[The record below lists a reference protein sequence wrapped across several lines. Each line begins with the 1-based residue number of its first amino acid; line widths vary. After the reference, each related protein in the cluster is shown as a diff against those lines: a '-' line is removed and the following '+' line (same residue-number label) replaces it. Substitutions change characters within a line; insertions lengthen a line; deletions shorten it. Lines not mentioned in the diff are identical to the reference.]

1 LLLHSFLDNVIALVY
16 ASCLPTVGGLPDRD
30 GATLRSD
37 GLGLSVIV
45 PGKDCTLE
53 SRGINVS
60 AVKALFR
67 LTGRSGLLVQLA
79 PPSVFVGLDES
90 DADPTCISSES

>member
-1 LLLHSFLDNVIALVY
+1 MALVY
-16 ASCLPTVGGLPDRD
+16 ASCLPTVGGLADRD

-37 GLGLSVIV
+37 GVGLSVIV
-45 PGKDCTLE
+45 PGKDCTLD

-60 AVKALFR
+60 AVIALLR

-79 PPSVFVGLDES
+79 PPSVFVGLDDK
-90 DADPTCISSES
+90 DADPTCISNAS